1 MADAKISHGVIAKA
15 LEKRLHP
22 KFYGGKYF
30 IWKVDNKIG
39 CSKIGCRFTEK
50 RACYV
55 ETDIPEL
62 KQYIQS
68 TYDITKK
75 ALVVTKDCDTG
86 LVNQTLA
93 FLERKGYITE
103 ANIDLN
109 LMYVN
114 NGILDT
120 KSKELIEDDVDTFV
134 PTRLNTYFDKEAVS
148 PTIDTYFDDV
158 TRRKGDKKGDN
169 LDQILT
175 LEEIPGYILEPTY
188 YIKKVPML
196 QGPRHTG
203 KTTYLNL
210 IIDFIGSKNI
220 SGLSLYDF
228 DDKFSIPSIH
238 NKLLNVRDDIG
249 KRVLSEHAMGLLRE
263 LTGGE
268 REFST
273 RRIRQDVMRI
283 VPRAKFLFTMNDF
296 PSLVHINSE
305 STGAFI
311 DRMLV
316 EEFPNKFPTNDELPL
331 KMKLEM
337 SGLLNKAL
345 EAKMRLRRQKQ
356 FSITKGG
363 QNFDVLYDTFKKAKI
378 SGTKIDPKW
387 LENMDEDQ
395 KEVELD
401 AYGSD
406 LAKY

>member
-1 MADAKISHGVIAKA
+1 MAESKIPHGVIGRALIKA
-15 LEKRLHP
+15 FHP

-30 IWKVDNKIG
+30 IWKVDNRIG
-39 CSKIGCRFTEK
+39 FRFTKK
-50 RACYV
+50 RVGYV
-55 ETDIPEL
+55 EIDNMEL
-62 KQYIQS
+62 KQYIQK
-68 TYDITKK
+68 TYDIMKK
-75 ALVVTKDCDTG
+75 AKAVTKDCDTG
-86 LVNQTLA
+86 LVSQTLG

-103 ANIDLN
+103 AKIDLN
-109 LMYVN
+109 LMYVD
-114 NGILDT
+114 NGTLDT
-120 KSKELIEDDVDTFV
+120 KNGELIGDDFDTFV
-134 PTRLNTYFDKEAVS
+134 PTRLNIDFNKKAEC
-148 PTIDTYFDDV
+148 PTIDTFFDDV
-158 TRRKGDKKGDN
+158 TRNKNDGDKKGDN
-169 LDQILT
+169 LDDILT

-210 IIDFIGSKNI
+210 NIDFIGNKNI

-331 KMKLEM
+331 KMKLEL

-363 QNFDVLYDTFKKAKI
+363 QGFDELYEIFKKAKI

-387 LENMDEDQ
+387 LLNMDEDQ
-395 KEVELD
+395 MEDELNT
-401 AYGSD
+401 YGSD